1 MDIKA
6 HKFNKGDLVRLRD
19 KERSTLGIVTSQD
32 GVNIEVQWI
41 QWSSSHIP
49 YHGYKW
55 RAYNLVRVE
64 KAG

>member
-6 HKFNKGDLVRLRD
+6 HKFNKGDMVRLRD

-41 QWSSSHIP
+41 QWTSPHIP
-49 YHGYKW
+49 YHGCKW
-55 RAYNLVRVE
+55 RAYNLVKVE